1 MAGTELG
8 KAPGAR
14 DRVLGVVLFGPRLV
28 AEAAGTVA
36 ILVRT
41 IGELP
46 TIVHSLS
53 SLDSH
58 VRDMTNDVALMR
70 AGVDVLGDEV
80 RELRGE
86 LEGITELQG
95 GIAALEPHLE
105 HIRHSL
111 GPFSRLGR
119 RAAKR
124 AQDQRAA
131 DEAA

>member
-1 MAGTELG
+1 
-8 KAPGAR
+8 
-14 DRVLGVVLFGPRLV
+14 VLGVFLFGPRLV
-28 AEAAGTVA
+28 AGAAGTAVVLA
-36 ILVRT
+36 RT

-58 VRDMTNDVALMR
+58 VRDMTQDVARMR
-70 AGVDVLGDEV
+70 AGVEVLGGEV

-86 LEGITELQG
+86 LEGITELQY

-119 RAAKR
+119 RGAKR
-124 AQDQRAA
+124 AQEQRDAEQGVRQA
-131 DEAA
+131 G